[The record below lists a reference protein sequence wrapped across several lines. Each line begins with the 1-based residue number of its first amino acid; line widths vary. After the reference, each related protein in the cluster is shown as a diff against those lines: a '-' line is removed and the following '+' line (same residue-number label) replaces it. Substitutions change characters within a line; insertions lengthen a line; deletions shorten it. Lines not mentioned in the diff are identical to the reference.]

1 MTNPNLTSPTYE
13 DSSAIGGED
22 DVPQEGGE
30 DGEESEG
37 SREGEE
43 SEVPHEG
50 GKSDGSPEGSVDEA
64 QAGGQLV
71 EDPSRVGVDA
81 LAGPSGVQPLVV
93 IQQAAAV
100 TEGDDPPELCEYEKL
115 RERNIR
121 ERDEAMKEAME
132 EIEEA
137 KQGMRDNAPGANKRG
152 AEEEAGGS
160 RKRKK
165 VELVVEVRE
174 KANSVSVEEE
184 EVRRG
189 MKPVSCVVE
198 EDIEGRSRKRRRI
211 YNDRSRVQSTTD
223 VTRGRRKAISK
234 SDSPPTPASST
245 HNLRPR
251 KQINY
256 TEVPEPE
263 ADSFVWCSTCNKK
276 KFNGCEEH
284 IPYFGDNKEFGLEV
298 EKSRV
303 GKNAGD
309 GVVNRGKV
317 IPKGVLF
324 GPYAGRFIHSATYKR
339 MEKAKTESGNAWE
352 VRDKFNKKTLGYIDP
367 GVNPDPQ
374 LHWMA
379 KINCPNK
386 IKEQNLIAFQLAGQI
401 YYRVK
406 EDILNG
412 EELLVWYGKTYAEK
426 MGINMETVEQ
436 FSGKEDHTKEASVC
450 GYCHAGMEGERELVE
465 HLAMGGGHVYK
476 CGVKQAL
483 EMVRMAESGERKF
496 VCKVCGKGFQ
506 THASLIV
513 HNSVHTKQRAF
524 VCDVD
529 GCAKSYAGRS
539 GLSRHKKVAHE
550 GSFHECPE
558 CGKRFGQK
566 CHMTIHF
573 KTVHDV
579 KKNFKCVIC
588 GVQFGQ
594 NSKLVRHTKTVHDK
608 VRAFKC
614 EHCNQSFGEAGNRK
628 QHMDIVHSNICYPCT
643 WQDCSHQASTK
654 THLKYHIRRAH
665 TKEWS
670 LECQLC
676 EDQLDIWWGCILPG
690 EMDKHRAKKHPVEWE
705 EEQEAYR
712 RDCPF
717 ICSFKMCLNRYKTE
731 MEKDRHEQKLH

>member
-1 MTNPNLTSPTYE
+1 MS
-13 DSSAIGGED
+13 
-22 DVPQEGGE
+22 
-30 DGEESEG
+30 
-37 SREGEE
+37 
-43 SEVPHEG
+43 
-50 GKSDGSPEGSVDEA
+50 
-64 QAGGQLV
+64 
-71 EDPSRVGVDA
+71 
-81 LAGPSGVQPLVV
+81 
-93 IQQAAAV
+93 
-100 TEGDDPPELCEYEKL
+100 
-115 RERNIR
+115 
-121 ERDEAMKEAME
+121 
-132 EIEEA
+132 
-137 KQGMRDNAPGANKRG
+137 ANKSG

-406 EDILNG
+406 EDILKG

-436 FSGKEDHTKEASVC
+436 FSGKEDHSKEASVC

-496 VCKVCGKGFQ
+496 VCNLCGKGFK
-506 THASLIV
+506 TKSSLSQ
-513 HNSVHTKQRAF
+513 HGPSHTKDKQF
-524 VCDVD
+524 KCTVE
-529 GCAKSYAGRS
+529 GCAKSFANSS
-539 GLSRHKKVAHE
+539 GLFLHKKTAHD
-550 GSFHECPE
+550 GVYHECPE

-566 CHMTIHF
+566 GNMNQHF
-573 KTVHDV
+573 KSVHGEEKTYKCDKCGVLFDTNPHLTRHIKAVHDR
-579 KKNFKCVIC
+579 I
-588 GVQFGQ
+588 
-594 NSKLVRHTKTVHDK
+594 
-608 VRAFKC
+608 RAFKC
-614 EHCNQSFGEAGNRK
+614 EHCAKSFGAAGTRK
-628 QHMDIVHSNICYPCT
+628 RHMEGVHSNIRYPCT
-643 WQDCSHQASTK
+643 WQGCTWTTK
-654 THLKYHIRRAH
+654 QKSMVKFHVRRVH

-670 LECQLC
+670 WECQLC
-676 EDQLDIWWGCILPG
+676 EDQLDIWWGCIYPK
-690 EMDKHRAKKHPVEWE
+690 EMDRHRAKKHPVEWE

-712 RDCPF
+712 RDHPF
-717 ICSFKMCLNRYKTE
+717 VCKYKKCLNRYKTE
-731 MEKDRHEQKLH
+731 GEKDRHQVKMH